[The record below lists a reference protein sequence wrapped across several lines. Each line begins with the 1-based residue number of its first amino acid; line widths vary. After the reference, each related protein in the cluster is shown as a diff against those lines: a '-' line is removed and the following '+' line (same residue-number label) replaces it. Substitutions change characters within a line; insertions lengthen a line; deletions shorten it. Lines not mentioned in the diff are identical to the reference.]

1 MRSSKV
7 VYTVNF
13 FSFNNLHINGE
24 NNLSH
29 VSKITITFIE
39 NGVLWTEAT
48 WFFDKLNGKGVA
60 NTTRRLFTVGVIAI
74 GKIRSLDQ
82 NLSVMLARSAARLF
96 LVNSYCT
103 NDIS

>member
-1 MRSSKV
+1 M
-7 VYTVNF
+7 
-13 FSFNNLHINGE
+13 
-24 NNLSH
+24 
-29 VSKITITFIE
+29 E

-48 WFFDKLNGKGVA
+48 WFFWQGKLYGKGVA
-60 NTTRRLFTVGVIAI
+60 NTTRSGVIAI

-103 NDIS
+103 NDISWC